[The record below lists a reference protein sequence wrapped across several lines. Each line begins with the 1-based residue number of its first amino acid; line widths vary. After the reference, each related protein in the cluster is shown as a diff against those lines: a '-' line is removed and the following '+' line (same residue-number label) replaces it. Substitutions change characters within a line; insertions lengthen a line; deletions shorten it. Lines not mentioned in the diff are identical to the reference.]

1 MARYRLTLMAKADLQ
16 QIYRYGFFEYGE
28 KQADR
33 YYEDFFTRFDVIAES
48 PFLYPAVDH
57 IREGYRRA
65 ACGAHAIYYRVEDGA
80 VEIMRVLGRQDT
92 SKALR

>member
-1 MARYRLTLMAKADLQ
+1 MVNYRLSLMARADLR
-16 QIYRYGFFEYGE
+16 QIYSYGFFEYGE

-33 YYEDFFTRFDVIAES
+33 YYADFFVRFEQIAET

-65 ACGAHAIYYRVEDGA
+65 ACGAHAIYYRIENDMV
-80 VEIMRVLGRQDT
+80 
-92 SKALR
+92 